1 MSLETYEMVIKNLE
15 GLDFSGRISYDF
27 YNEPMLHPQFT
38 EIVQLTKKILPKC
51 KIHLYSNGTLLTQ
64 NKFNELI
71 KSGIDKFVITQH
83 EQDENKENYIFTN
96 VYKSLNTNDREKVI
110 FRSYKDLKL
119 VNRAGILKQ
128 IATEG
133 LALHPCFIPSHMVTV
148 SVDARV
154 ISCFEDY
161 NENLVFGDLKKE
173 KLIDIWDKN
182 SYKQFRG
189 SLQKG
194 LRHLFVTCKDCSR
207 KEALPP
213 FDI

>member
-1 MSLETYEMVIKNLE
+1 
-15 GLDFSGRISYDF
+15 
-27 YNEPMLHPQFT
+27 
-38 EIVQLTKKILPKC
+38 
-51 KIHLYSNGTLLTQ
+51 
-64 NKFNELI
+64 
-71 KSGIDKFVITQH
+71 VITQH
-83 EQDENKENYIFTN
+83 EQDENKENYIFN
-96 VYKSLNTNDREKVI
+96 DVFKSLDTADREKVI
-110 FRSYKDLKL
+110 FRSYRDLKL

-128 IATEG
+128 IAQEG
-133 LALHPCFIPSHMVTV
+133 LALQACYIPSHMLTV

-173 KLIDIWDKN
+173 KLIDIWHKD

>member
-1 MSLETYEMVIKNLE
+1 MSLQTYEMVINNLVE
-15 GLDFSGRISYDF
+15 LNFTGRISYDF
-27 YNEPMLHPQFT
+27 YNEPMLHPQFN
-38 EIVQLTKKILPKC
+38 EIVELTKKILPKC
-51 KIHLYSNGTLLTQ
+51 KIHLYSNGTLLTES
-64 NKFNELI
+64 KFNELI

-83 EQDENKENYIFTN
+83 EQDENKESYIFSQTF
-96 VYKSLNTNDREKVI
+96 KSLDVSQREKLI
-110 FRSYKDLKL
+110 FRSYKDLRL

-128 IATEG
+128 ISEVG
-133 LALHPCFIPSHMVTV
+133 LDLHPCFIPSHMVTV

-173 KLIDIWDKN
+173 KLIDIWNKD

-194 LRHLFVTCKDCSR
+194 LRHLFVTCKNCSR